1 VEKMNVEY
9 FLKHA
14 RAVDINFYL
23 YMHPEHIGLFI
34 ALRESGLVEAAK
46 VNGKPIQLNP
56 FNVD

>member
-1 VEKMNVEY
+1 MNVEY